1 MIRALKKT
9 EHLPEEH
16 FVYVLLL
23 ANGHYY
29 CGYTND
35 VVRRMRK
42 HLAGKGSKCVRSFKP
57 VMIKRVWRICGLKGD
72 ALTAESFVKRLTRTE
87 KEVILGRPSVFGKQ
101 IRSRIDFAARIRE
114 IRKFADFPIVNILE
128 GSDG

>member
-1 MIRALKKT
+1 MTRALEKT
-9 EHLPEEH
+9 EHLSEEH

-35 VVRRMRK
+35 VVRRMQK
-42 HLAGKGSKCVRSFKP
+42 HLDGKGSKCVRSFKP

-72 ALTAESFVKRLTRTE
+72 ALKAESFVKRLPRTE
-87 KEVILGRPSVFGKQ
+87 KERILAQPSVFGKQ
-101 IRSRIDFAARIRE
+101 IRSRIDFASRIRE
-114 IRKFADFPIVNILE
+114 IRKFADYPINKILE